1 MEKKKIHILGAGMS
15 SLTTAYELCNE
26 DNWQDLYDIT
36 IHVLGWRCGGKT
48 STGRGPA
55 MEVKEVGIHI
65 LQGWYD
71 NTFAMMQAVYK
82 ERHEKGIDLESPY
95 QDFMSALVK
104 NNTTLLT
111 EFRPN
116 ENRWINWPLIIPE
129 NQLVPGEGPEKTP
142 IELIK
147 EGVAIVLE
155 LILGSP
161 YAKDEGPIADWIL
174 DHFFPSGSQ
183 PSAFDK
189 MLSHIFASLGLRKN
203 ENPTQTNS
211 LEKLLE
217 PLAGAVTAM
226 GKLLERLEDIPDR
239 VRRLYLLGE
248 LAVVNLKGIIADV
261 YDPKTGHLDFSKIQD
276 VDYRAWLTKYGAS
289 KECINFVVVR
299 FFYTGTFAN
308 QYGDNQQGGAIGAG
322 TALQFVLASL
332 GYKGAFVYQ
341 MKAGTGDTLVMPLFQ
356 VLKSRGIKFE
366 FFSEVLD
373 IQYSQTG
380 SIEEVKFARQV
391 ELKDPNLEYNPA
403 IAAPNNISAWPDQPL
418 YEQLNPEQA
427 KELQEKN
434 INLEDPW
441 ANWQAVDTYTLKR
454 SQNDFD
460 LLVLGIPVGVLPSIC
475 PSIIE
480 NVPAWKQMTTGVKGT
495 ATMAMQLWLTPSL
508 KELGFNYADWGLPEQ
523 NGAPNC
529 VTYENPQ
536 YSWLDQ
542 SLVLENETWENPK
555 PKLLAY
561 YCGAMNTQ
569 TPQPP
574 YSEHD
579 YPKDQELKVQT
590 TSEQWLQDNMAW
602 FWPNGAA
609 PEAPQ
614 GLDWSLVKATYY
626 RANVAPS
633 YHYTLSVPGSDKQR
647 LKVDESGFENLFFC
661 GDWTN
666 FGINVGYIEGAVI
679 SGKQAA
685 QAVSSSLVKSK
696 RKAA

>member
-1 MEKKKIHILGAGMS
+1 MEKKKVHILGAGMS
-15 SLTTAYELCNE
+15 SLTTAYELSSQ
-26 DNWQDLYDIT
+26 DNWQNQYDIT
-36 IHVLGWRCGGKT
+36 VHVLGWRCGGKT
-48 STGRGPA
+48 STGRGPS
-55 MEVKEVGIHI
+55 MEVREVGIHI

-71 NTFAMMQAVYK
+71 HTFAMMQDVYK
-82 ERHEKGIDLESPY
+82 ERQSRGIDPKSPY

-111 EFRPN
+111 EYKSN
-116 ENRWINWPLIIPE
+116 EDRWVNWPLIIPE
-129 NQLVPGEGPEKTP
+129 NDLVPGQGPDKTVM
-142 IELIK
+142 ELMR

-161 YAKDEGPIADWIL
+161 YAEDEGPIADWIL
-174 DHFFPSGSQ
+174 DHFFPSGSKPSSKSGILGHILSSLNLKKTDEQKNIENLESLLQ
-183 PSAFDK
+183 P
-189 MLSHIFASLGLRKN
+189 LS
-203 ENPTQTNS
+203 
-211 LEKLLE
+211 
-217 PLAGAVTAM
+217 GAVNAL
-226 GKLLERLEDIPDR
+226 GKLLDRLEDIPDR

-248 LAVVNLKGIIADV
+248 LAVANLKGVLADV
-261 YDPKTGHLDFSKIQD
+261 YDPKTGQFNFANIQD
-276 VDYRAWLTKYGAS
+276 IDYRAWIMKHGAS
-289 KECINFVVVR
+289 KECAQFVVVR

-308 QYGDNQQGGAIGAG
+308 QYGGNQQGGAIGAG

-356 VLKSRGIKFE
+356 VLRARGVKFE
-366 FFSEVLD
+366 FFTEVLD
-373 IQYSQTG
+373 IQYSPTG
-380 SIEEVKFARQV
+380 SIEELTMAKQV
-391 ELKDPNLEYNPA
+391 ELKDGNSEYEPA
-403 IAAPNNISAWPDQPL
+403 IDAPNNISAWPDQPL
-418 YEQLNPEQA
+418 YDQLNAQQAEQLQQN
-427 KELQEKN
+427 N
-434 INLEDPW
+434 VNLEDPW
-441 ANWQAVDTYTLKR
+441 ANWKPVDTFTLKR
-454 SQNDFD
+454 ANNDFD

-475 PSIIE
+475 PTIVEKMPS
-480 NVPAWKQMTTGVKGT
+480 WQQMTTGVKGT
-495 ATMAMQLWLTPSL
+495 ATMSMQLWLKPSL
-508 KELGFNYADWGLPEQ
+508 EEMGFQFAEWGLPEK

-542 SLVLENETWENPK
+542 SLVLENEAWSAPE

-561 YCGAMNTQ
+561 YCGAMNTVS
-569 TPQPP
+569 PQPP
-574 YSEHD
+574 YSEHS
-579 YPKDQELKVQT
+579 YPQEQTVRVQT
-590 TSEQWLQDNMAW
+590 ISEQWLQDNMSW

-614 GLDWSLVKATYY
+614 GLDWSLVKGSYY

-633 YHYTLSVPGSDKQR
+633 YHYTLSVPGSDAKR
-647 LKVDESGFENLFFC
+647 LKTDESGFDNLFLC

-685 QAVSSSLVKSK
+685 EAVASQVIKVK